1 MTKDLEKMERML
13 TLQAV
18 RHARDPDKYPSE
30 QERWEA
36 LKKKYPKPK
45 RQK

>member
-1 MTKDLEKMERML
+1 MTKDLEKMEKML

-18 RHARDPDKYPSE
+18 RHARDPDKFPSAT
-30 QERWEA
+30 ERWEA
-36 LKKKYPKPK
+36 LKKKYPNPK

>member
-18 RHARDPDKYPSE
+18 RHAREPDKYPS
-30 QERWEA
+30 QKERWD
-36 LKKKYPKPK
+36 LLLKKYPKRKK
-45 RQK
+45 R